1 MAIAGK
7 ARGSIMGLLE
17 KIRNYISGLEER
29 ELYRYVTL
37 FIGTV
42 ILCVGI
48 VVFYHY
54 RTVSGLR
61 KQIRSINRMRE
72 DDVQDILSKA
82 TYIQKQQHDI
92 DELLAQD
99 KYFSLKEYLNRILGN
114 LNLTKKELKRTPIE
128 SAERQDQYSESILKV
143 NFHDMDMK
151 QVSELIKEFEEEPR
165 IFIKDLEIVRSEK
178 MSNKLDVTIT
188 IGTFLLKTE

>member
-1 MAIAGK
+1 
-7 ARGSIMGLLE
+7 MGLLE